1 MLLGCYRTGAANDP
15 EVYIAA
21 VVRVLSAYPMSIV
34 HRVID
39 PVTGL
44 PGRTKWLPTIPEI
57 NEACEELADRERRI
71 AQMDDQAE
79 RQLEVRRQWEASRAQ
94 PRPSL
99 DDLKAKHG
107 PNWGLNS
114 EATEE
119 DRERRKKHLD
129 SIAKAN
135 KRIFEAECAA
145 AGIDP
150 AKGVSPSLLNL
161 MQVRQASGAA

>member
-57 NEACEELADRERRI
+57 NEACEELHERERRI
-71 AQMDDQAE
+71 ARMDDQAE
-79 RQLEVRRQWEASRAQ
+79 RQLEARRAWEQSKSRA
-94 PRPSL
+94 PNL
-99 DDLKAKHG
+99 DDLKAKYG
-107 PNWGLNS
+107 PNWGLNTDG
-114 EATEE
+114 TEE
-119 DRERRKKHLD
+119 ERERRQKHLG

-135 KRIFEAECAA
+135 RVLFERECEA

-150 AKGVSPSLLNL
+150 ARGISPSLLKL
-161 MQVRQASGAA
+161 MQEKRSSDAA

>member
-21 VVRVLSAYPMSIV
+21 VVRVLSTYPMSIV

-57 NEACEELADRERRI
+57 NEACEELAERERRI
-71 AQMDDQAE
+71 AQLDDQAE
-79 RQLEVRRQWEASRAQ
+79 RQIEARRAWEASKSAA
-94 PRPSL
+94 PSM
-99 DDLKAKHG
+99 DDLKAKYG
-107 PNWGLNS
+107 PNWGLNAEGT
-114 EATEE
+114 EA
-119 DRERRKKHLD
+119 DRERRQKHLD

-135 KRIFEAECAA
+135 KTIFERECEA

-150 AKGVSPSLLNL
+150 AGGVSPSLRAMIEARRAND
-161 MQVRQASGAA
+161 AA